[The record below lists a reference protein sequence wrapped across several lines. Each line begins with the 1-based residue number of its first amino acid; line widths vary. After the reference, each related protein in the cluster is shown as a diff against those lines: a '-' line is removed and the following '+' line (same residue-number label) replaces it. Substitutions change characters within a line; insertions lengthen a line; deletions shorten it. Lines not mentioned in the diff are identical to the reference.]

1 MKKRL
6 NLRSIAIV
14 LGTLFVFS
22 VIPLNGYGESNVKL
36 GYIDLQDAL
45 SSSLAGKRAA
55 EKLKKDRDALLEA
68 IKAKEDEL
76 RAMQEQLSKQAS
88 LLTEETLKDK
98 QDDFRRR
105 MKEYDRF
112 KTDSAQEWENKKKE
126 LEDKI
131 LSGVIKVVE
140 ELGKKKGFTII
151 FAREQGVLYASDAI
165 DLTKEV
171 IAAYDASQK

>member
-1 MKKRL
+1 MKKCL

-14 LGTLFVFS
+14 LGITLVFS
-22 VIPLNGYGESNVKL
+22 IFPLKGHSEPNVKL

-45 SSSLAGKRAA
+45 SSSVAGKRAA
-55 EKLKKDRDALLEA
+55 EKLKKGRDVLIDA

-76 RAMQEQLSKQAS
+76 RAIQEQLAKQAS
-88 LLTEETLKDK
+88 MLTEETLKEK
-98 QDDFRRR
+98 QDDFRKR
-105 MKEYDRF
+105 MKDYDRF

-126 LEDKI
+126 MEDKI
-131 LSGVIKVVE
+131 LSEVIKVVE
-140 ELGKKKGFTII
+140 DLGKKKGFTII
-151 FAREQGVLYASDAI
+151 FAREQGILYASDAI